1 MDARSLPPELL
12 TGLSPAVAE
21 FIRALLAEN
30 ARLRQE
36 NAELKARV
44 ADLEARLNQNS
55 SNSSRPPSS
64 DAPAVKRAPDRPAT
78 GQKRGGQPG
87 HPRHERV
94 RLPPTRVVDHKPA
107 RCDGC
112 QRPLAGDDP
121 DPAWRQVWEL
131 PRVTPDVTEHR
142 FHILGCRACGTATQ
156 AKRPAELPTAGY
168 GPNLQAAV
176 VYLTGSLNA
185 SKAQAA
191 EVMAEL
197 LGVPLSTGQVCAME
211 QRAAAALAPAV
222 AELHAALPGC
232 HVNMDE
238 TGWKES
244 GRTAWLWVAVTAS
257 FTLFRVA
264 FSRGRVVV
272 TDLLGAAY
280 ANVLTT
286 DRWSAY
292 TGIERRQV
300 CWAHLRR
307 DFQALIDR
315 GGAAKRI
322 GSPLLSLSDLVFHNW
337 KRIRDGTLT
346 RATAVRRILDWYGPD
361 LRLTLQKGTRSG
373 SAAARALCGDLLGRW
388 DSLWTFC
395 RVEGVEP
402 TNNAAERALRG
413 AVLWRKRSQGTRTA
427 AGSRYV
433 GLVLSAVATCRQQ
446 GRAVLDYLADAIAAA
461 QADRPTPSLL
471 PQQA

>member
-12 TGLSPAVAE
+12 AALPPAVAE
-21 FIRALLAEN
+21 FVRALLAEN

-44 ADLEARLNQNS
+44 AELEARLGQNS
-55 SNSSRPPSS
+55 SNSSKPPSS
-64 DAPAVKRAPDRPAT
+64 DPPAVKRAPDRPAS
-78 GQKRGGQPG
+78 GKKRGGQPG

-94 RLPPTRVVDHKPA
+94 RLPPARVVDHKP
-107 RCDGC
+107 DGC
-112 QRPLAGDDP
+112 AGCRRPLAGDDP

-131 PRVTPDVTEHR
+131 PRVAPDVTEHR
-142 FHILGCRACGTATQ
+142 FHTLACRACGTRTQ
-156 AKRPAELPTAGY
+156 AVRPADLPADGY

-191 EVMAEL
+191 EVMGEL
-197 LGVPLSTGQVCAME
+197 LGVPLSTGQVCAIE
-211 QRAAAALAPAV
+211 QRAATALAGPA
-222 AELHAALPGC
+222 AELHAALPAG

-238 TGWKES
+238 TGWKEA

-264 FSRGRVVV
+264 YSRGRSVV
-272 TDLLGAAY
+272 TELLGAAY

-286 DRWSAY
+286 DRWAAY
-292 TGIERRQV
+292 NGVERRQV

-315 GGAAKRI
+315 GGAAKRV
-322 GSPLLSLSDLVFHNW
+322 GELLLSLSDLVFHNW

-346 RATAVRRILDWYGPD
+346 RATAVRRILEWYAPD
-361 LRLTLQKGTRSG
+361 VRLTLENGAGSG
-373 SAAARALCGDLLGRW
+373 SAPARALCRDLLGRW

-395 RVEGVEP
+395 HVEGVEP

-446 GRAVLDYLADAIAAA
+446 GRHVLGYLADAIAAV
-461 QADRPTPSLL
+461 QADRPAPSLL
-471 PQQA
+471 RRAA

>member
-1 MDARSLPPELL
+1 MEARTLPPELL
-12 TGLSPAVAE
+12 AGLPPAVVE
-21 FIRALLAEN
+21 FIQAILAEN
-30 ARLRQE
+30 A
-36 NAELKARV
+36 ALKARV
-44 ADLEARLNQNS
+44 AELEAKLNQNS
-55 SNSSRPPSS
+55 SNSSKPPSS
-64 DAPAVKRAPDRPAT
+64 DPPAVKRAPDRPAT
-78 GQKRGGQPG
+78 GKKRGGQPG

-94 RLPPTRVVDHKPA
+94 RLPPTRVIDHKPA

-112 QRPLAGDDP
+112 RRPLAGNDP

-131 PRVTPDVTEHR
+131 PKAQPDVTEHR
-142 FHILGCRACGTATQ
+142 FHTLGCRACGATTTAE
-156 AKRPAELPTAGY
+156 RPAGPAGY
-168 GPNLQAAV
+168 GPHLQAAV

-197 LGVPLSTGQVCAME
+197 LGVPLSTGQVCAIE
-211 QRAAAALAPAV
+211 QRAAGALAPAV
-222 AELHAALPGC
+222 AELQAALPGC

-292 TGIERRQV
+292 SGVARRQV

-322 GSPLLSLSDLVFHNW
+322 GAPLLSLSDLVFHNW
-337 KRIRDGTLT
+337 KRVRDGTLT
-346 RATAVRRILDWYGPD
+346 RAVAVRRILDWYAPD
-361 LRLTLQKGTRSG
+361 IRLTLEKGTRSG
-373 SAAARALCGDLLGRW
+373 SAEARTLCRDLLGRW

-395 RVEGVEP
+395 RVDGVEP

-446 GRAVLDYLADAIAAA
+446 GRAVLDYLAEAIAAA
-461 QADRPTPSLL
+461 QDDRPTPSLL
-471 PQQA
+471 PQRA

>member
-1 MDARSLPPELL
+1 MDARALPPDLL
-12 TGLSPAVAE
+12 AGLPPAVAE
-21 FIRALLAEN
+21 FLRAVLAEN

-36 NAELKARV
+36 NAELTARV
-44 ADLEARLNQNS
+44 ADLEVQLRQDS
-55 SNSSRPPSS
+55 SNSSKPPSS
-64 DAPAVKRAPDRPAT
+64 DPPTVKRAPDRPPT
-78 GQKRGGQPG
+78 GRKAGGQPG

-94 RLPPTRVVDHKPA
+94 RLEPTRVVDHRPA
-107 RCDGC
+107 RCAC
-112 QRPLAGDDP
+112 CRRPLSGDDP
-121 DPAWRQVWEL
+121 APAWRQVWEL
-131 PRVTPDVTEHR
+131 PVIRPDVTEHR
-142 FHILGCRACGTATQ
+142 FHTLACRACGAAT
-156 AKRPAELPTAGY
+156 PAARSAAQPAGGY

-191 EVMAEL
+191 EVL
-197 LGVPLSTGQVCAME
+197 GDLFGVPLSAGQVCAME
-211 QRAAAALAPAV
+211 QRAADALAPVV

-264 FSRGRVVV
+264 CSRGRVVV
-272 TDLLGAAY
+272 RDLLGAGY

-286 DRWSAY
+286 DRWAAY
-292 TGIERRQV
+292 TGVARRQT

-315 GGAAKRI
+315 GGAAGRI
-322 GSPLLSLSDLVFHNW
+322 GRDLLSLSDLVFHNW

-346 RATAVRRILDWYGPD
+346 RAVGVRRILDWYAPD
-361 LRLTLQKGTRSG
+361 VRLTLEKGARSR
-373 SAAARALCGDLLGRW
+373 SAPARALCGDLLGRW

-395 RVEGVEP
+395 RADGVEP

-427 AGSRYV
+427 AGSNYV

-446 GRAVLDYLADAIAAA
+446 GRHVLGYLADALAAA
-461 QADRPTPSLL
+461 QAGRSAPSLL
-471 PQQA
+471 PQRS

>member
-1 MDARSLPPELL
+1 
-12 TGLSPAVAE
+12 VVE
-21 FIRALLAEN
+21 FIEAVLAEN

-55 SNSSRPPSS
+55 SNSSKPPST
-64 DAPAVKRAPDRPAT
+64 DPPAVKRAPPRPAT
-78 GQKRGGQPG
+78 GKKRGGQPG
-87 HPRHERV
+87 HPRHERA
-94 RLPPTRVVDHKPA
+94 RLPPTRVVEHKPA
-107 RCDGC
+107 RCRC
-112 QRPLAGDDP
+112 CRRPLAGDDP

-131 PRVTPDVTEHR
+131 PPVRPDVTEHR
-142 FHILGCRACGTATQ
+142 FHTLACRACGTATG
-156 AKRPAELPTAGY
+156 AKRPADLPAGGY
-168 GPNLQAAV
+168 GPHLQAAV

-191 EVMAEL
+191 EVLGEL
-197 LGVPLSTGQVCAME
+197 LGVPISPGQVCAIE
-211 QRAAAALAPAV
+211 RRAAAALAPAV

-238 TGWKES
+238 TGWKEA
-244 GRTAWLWVAVTAS
+244 GRTAWLWVAVTAA
-257 FTLFRVA
+257 FTVFRLA
-264 FSRGRVVV
+264 FSRGRGVV

-286 DRWSAY
+286 DRWAAY
-292 TGIERRQV
+292 TGIERRQT

-315 GGAAKRI
+315 GGAARRI
-322 GSPLLSLSDLVFHNW
+322 GESLLSLSDLVFHNW

-346 RATAVRRILDWYGPD
+346 RAVAVRRILDWYAPD
-361 LRLTLQKGTRSG
+361 IRLTLEKGTRSG
-373 SAAARALCGDLLGRW
+373 SAEARALCGDLLGRW

-395 RVEGVEP
+395 RIEGVEP

-427 AGSRYV
+427 AGSTYV
-433 GLVLSAVATCRQQ
+433 GLVLSVVATCRQQ
-446 GRAVLDYLADAIAAA
+446 GRAVLGYLADAIAAD
-461 QADRPTPSLL
+461 QAGRPTPSLL
-471 PQQA
+471 PQEA

>member
-1 MDARSLPPELL
+1 MDARTLPPELL
-12 TGLSPAVAE
+12 AGLPPAVAE
-21 FIRALLAEN
+21 FIRAALAES
-30 ARLRQE
+30 ARLRRE

-44 ADLEARLNQNS
+44 ADLEARLNQDS
-55 SNSSRPPSS
+55 SNSSKPPSG
-64 DAPAVKRAPDRPAT
+64 DPPAVKRAPPTPAT
-78 GQKRGGQPG
+78 GKRPGGQPG
-87 HPRHERV
+87 HPRHARV

-107 RCDGC
+107 GC
-112 QRPLAGDDP
+112 ACCRRPLTGADP
-121 DPAWRQVWEL
+121 DPAWHQVWEL
-131 PRVTPDVTEHR
+131 PRVAPDVTEHR
-142 FHILGCRACGTATQ
+142 FHTLACRACGARTRAG
-156 AKRPAELPTAGY
+156 RPADLPAGGY

-176 VYLTGSLNA
+176 VYLTGSVNA

-191 EVMAEL
+191 EVMGES
-197 LGVPLSTGQVCAME
+197 LGVPLSPGQVCAIE
-211 QRAAAALAPAV
+211 QRAADALAPAV

-238 TGWKES
+238 TGWKEA

-264 FSRGRVVV
+264 CSRGRVVV
-272 TDLLGAAY
+272 RDLLGAAY

-292 TGIERRQV
+292 TGVERRQA

-315 GGAAKRI
+315 GGAAERV
-322 GSPLLSLSDLVFHNW
+322 GEPLLSLSDLVFHNW
-337 KRIRDGTLT
+337 KRVRDGTPT
-346 RATAVRRILDWYGPD
+346 RAVGVRRILDWYAPD
-361 LRLTLQKGTRSG
+361 VRLALEKGTRSG

-395 RVEGVEP
+395 RVDGVDP

-446 GRAVLDYLADAIAAA
+446 GRPVLDYLAEAIAAA
-461 QADRPTPSLL
+461 QAGHPSPSLL